1 MARVFANDNFTTVY
15 GQAIN
20 AVCAPEFDM
29 QGRMVLG
36 LTVAGPANTL
46 DLRDGARVPMALQ
59 AAALK
64 LSRRLGHPG

>member
-1 MARVFANDNFTTVY
+1 
-15 GQAIN
+15 
-20 AVCAPEFDM
+20 
-29 QGRMVLG
+29 VLG

-46 DLRDGARVPMALQ
+46 DLSDGARVPMALQ